1 LAFLCPRNKK
11 RSSPKIETLFIGAP
25 EKEKE
30 KENQKKGAKKVKK
43 KKSGRYTRGNH
54 VRTCHF

>member
-25 EKEKE
+25 EKER
-30 KENQKKGAKKVKK
+30 KKAKKRRKK
-43 KKSGRYTRGNH
+43 VGGTLEE
-54 VRTCHF
+54 TT